1 MKDLIRKGLDAYEGR
16 QERRDEEMAKVLIR
30 HVDALSHR
38 PTLKIYISVLAGIE
52 ILLWAAVLIRPFDVM
67 TAFKKVADVDDK
79 LVAFFLAAVWGL
91 GLWLTYSLFRL
102 KFPDLE
108 KVQQDDGL
116 MSAFSAQENS
126 VRKVRIWVLSVAGG
140 VLNLIALA
148 VVEGLLVSN

>member
-1 MKDLIRKGLDAYEGR
+1 MKDLLRKGLDAYEIR
-16 QERRDEEMAKVLIR
+16 QERRDEDFAKVMIH

-38 PTLKIYISVLAGIE
+38 PTLKIYILVLAGID

-67 TAFKKVADVDDK
+67 TAFRKVADIDDK

-108 KVQQDDGL
+108 KVQRDDGI
-116 MSAFSAQENS
+116 MSAFS
-126 VRKVRIWVLSVAGG
+126 
-140 VLNLIALA
+140 
-148 VVEGLLVSN
+148 

>member
-16 QERRDEEMAKVLIR
+16 QERRDEEMAKVMIR

-67 TAFKKVADVDDK
+67 AAFKKVGDVDDK

-108 KVQQDDGL
+108 KVQQDDGV

>member
-1 MKDLIRKGLDAYEGR
+1 
-16 QERRDEEMAKVLIR
+16 MAKVMIR

-38 PTLKIYISVLAGIE
+38 PTLKIYILVLAGID
-52 ILLWAAVLIRPFDVM
+52 LLFWAAVLIRPFDVM

-79 LVAFFLAAVWGL
+79 LVAFFLAVVWGL

-108 KVQQDDGL
+108 KVQQDDGV

-126 VRKVRIWVLSVAGG
+126 TRKVRIWVLSVAGG
-140 VLNLIALA
+140 VLNFLALA
-148 VVEGLLVSN
+148 IVEGLLVSN